1 MPVFRPFYLPSD
13 LLQALGEHTGHF
25 WSDPAMESV
34 ICDAVRAWMK
44 PAPAAAPSTTTSSGA
59 GYQWKNVFL
68 PEGTKL
74 RASFGHQPWS
84 AVVEGAEIRYDGHS
98 ISPSRFANLQGS
110 GNRNAWKAI
119 WLRLPGSDEWILAD
133 AVRTARKASV
143 ARLLGTEVHEAKLPP
158 HEKKAVACCQDHR
171 KGKRAMGQA
180 PVKLLTYY
188 SFITDAAQSEAAGR
202 QTSGP
207 RRSRRLRAS
216 SIRRYGGT
224 AWP

>member
-1 MPVFRPFYLPSD
+1 MPIDRPIYLPSD
-13 LLQALGEHTGHF
+13 LLEALGEHTGHF
-25 WSDPAMESV
+25 WSDPALEDV
-34 ICDAVRAWMK
+34 VCEAVRAWMK
-44 PAPAAAPSTTTSSGA
+44 PAAAAGQQPATVSET
-59 GYQWKNVFL
+59 GYQWKEVFL

-74 RASFGHQPWS
+74 RTCFGGQSWF
-84 AVVEGAEIRYDGHS
+84 AVVEGAEIRYGGHA

-110 GNRNAWKAI
+110 GNRNAWKAV
-119 WLRLPGSDEWILAD
+119 WLRLPGSEEWLLAD
-133 AVRTARKASV
+133 VCRSARKAAI
-143 ARLLGTEVHEAKLPP
+143 ARLLGAERQEEAQPR

-188 SFITDAAQSEAAGR
+188 LFLTDAAQSAAAAR
-202 QTSGP
+202 QTCGQG
-207 RRSRRLRAS
+207 RSRRWRAS